1 MKKFRVDIIAKILIS
16 ACLIGAGILVFSGS
30 VPGSFFFLDSAG
42 LISVVLGAV
51 AVTFMGFSFP
61 EIGAAFRHAL
71 ASPGEPGKEELEKS
85 IYFWEAV
92 ARNFFQMGVLMT
104 VIGFIILMKN
114 IPAGIA
120 NVWKTLAI
128 CFVTTLYGLIL
139 AALSAIAG
147 LRVVKKLADPGQ
159 PQQEM
164 QVVPTT
170 IQGNKWNIE
179 KIFGALLF
187 IVTLGWV
194 VMKAD
199 ALIIFIHWPSLLM
212 VAGGAILFVI
222 CVGNGE
228 DGLSTT
234 LSFAFA
240 GVIGI
245 LFGLVQMFHGFGV
258 AAIAGIAEGMTF
270 AILSCVFALVGMMLG
285 GVHRQDHAFRAGKTD
300 KKITRSR
307 IAWYGFP
314 VAALM
319 LLFYIF
325 VLILIPVVKKT

>member
-1 MKKFRVDIIAKILIS
+1 MKKFRVDFIAKILIS
-16 ACLIGAGILVFSGS
+16 VCLIGAGILVFSGS
-30 VPGSFFFLDSAG
+30 VPGSFFFLDYAG

-51 AVTFMGFSFP
+51 AVTLMGFSFP
-61 EIGAAFRHAL
+61 EIGAAFRHAMG
-71 ASPGEPGKEELEKS
+71 SPGEPGKGELEKS
-85 IYFWEAV
+85 VYFWEAA
-92 ARNFFQMGVLMT
+92 ARNFFQVGVLMT
-104 VIGFIILMKN
+104 VIGFIIMLKN

-120 NVWKTLAI
+120 DVWKTLAV

-147 LRVVKKLADPGQ
+147 LRIVKKLAGPGQ

-164 QVVPTT
+164 QVIPT

-179 KIFGALLF
+179 KIVGALLF
-187 IVTLGWV
+187 IATLGWV

-199 ALIIFIHWPSLLM
+199 ALVIFIHWPSLLI
-212 VAGGAILFVI
+212 VAGGAILFVLWA
-222 CVGNGE
+222 GNGE

-245 LFGLVQMFHGFGV
+245 LFGLVQMFYGSP
-258 AAIAGIAEGMTF
+258 AIAKIAEGMSF
-270 AILSCVFALVGMMLG
+270 AILSCVFGLVGMILG
-285 GVHRQDHAFRAGKTD
+285 GVHRQDYAFKTGKTF
-300 KKITRSR
+300 KKIAISR

-314 VAALM
+314 VVTLM
-319 LLFYIF
+319 LIFYEF
-325 VLILIPVVKKT
+325 VLMLIPIVKK